1 MAKIIIGIMGPG
13 EGATEQDC
21 RLANELGRRV
31 AIKGWVLLTGG
42 RSHGVMQAAAEGAK
56 AAGGLTLGILPS
68 AERSGASKDI
78 DIPVLTGLGEAR
90 NVVNV
95 LTSQVILVCGM
106 SAGTASEVALALK
119 TQRPVIL
126 VAAERAT
133 AAFFAS
139 LGRPVLEAQDANEAI
154 RIVEELLQE
163 A

>member
-21 RLANELGRRV
+21 RLANELGWRV
-31 AIKGWVLLTGG
+31 ALKGWVLLTGG
-42 RSHGVMQAAAEGAK
+42 RPHGVMQAAAEGAK
-56 AAGGLTLGILPS
+56 SAGGLTLGILPS
-68 AERSGASKDI
+68 TERAGASKDI

>member
-1 MAKIIIGIMGPG
+1 
-13 EGATEQDC
+13 
-21 RLANELGRRV
+21 
-31 AIKGWVLLTGG
+31 
-42 RSHGVMQAAAEGAK
+42 
-56 AAGGLTLGILPS
+56 
-68 AERSGASKDI
+68 
-78 DIPVLTGLGEAR
+78 LGEAR

>member
-1 MAKIIIGIMGPG
+1 
-13 EGATEQDC
+13 
-21 RLANELGRRV
+21 
-31 AIKGWVLLTGG
+31 
-42 RSHGVMQAAAEGAK
+42 MQAAAEGAK

-119 TQRPVIL
+119 TQCPVIL

-133 AAFFAS
+133 VAFFAS
-139 LGRPVLEAQDANEAI
+139 LGRPVLEAQDANEAT
-154 RIVEELLQE
+154 RIAEELLQE